1 MLRSRAPWLVA
12 ALIVSTVLT
21 TVPLAQAQTPPPSPR
36 GDRMFSRLQQ
46 NLGLTDDQVTQI
58 RAIFAQQRDAHRN
71 QWQALRQAQTDLRQL
86 ALTGGDP
93 TAIADKKAEVAQL
106 LAQGVDLRLQTLQ
119 QIAPVLNADQR
130 DKLAKMG
137 PAAMWRGRRGPK
149 PPQTQS

>member
-1 MLRSRAPWLVA
+1 MATMASNRNSCEPQGVAGLRPCRSRHTMEGKTMLRSRAPWLVA

-71 QWQALRQAQTDLRQL
+71 QWQGPPR
-86 ALTGGDP
+86 
-93 TAIADKKAEVAQL
+93 
-106 LAQGVDLRLQTLQ
+106 
-119 QIAPVLNADQR
+119 APAH
-130 DKLAKMG
+130 
-137 PAAMWRGRRGPK
+137 
-149 PPQTQS
+149 PPQPAL